1 MSKKVATVGGTPT
14 WRRGMTAVLA
24 EAGYTTAECESI
36 LEWRPGRGGTAIVM
50 LTTGPEERQ
59 AITDFVADYPHIPI
73 VAVIP
78 QLDVASFAEAI
89 RAGAAGAVDEAED
102 TEVFARSI
110 EAAIGG
116 RVEAAHQLVAAMA
129 SRIPSSPDPQAWI
142 TGDEAEWLRAL
153 ADGATVAALAE
164 RIGYS
169 ERETFRMLG
178 ELYAKVGVRNRTEA
192 IIWATR
198 HGVLDPASR

>member
-1 MSKKVATVGGTPT
+1 
-14 WRRGMTAVLA
+14 
-24 EAGYTTAECESI
+24 
-36 LEWRPGRGGTAIVM
+36 
-50 LTTGPEERQ
+50 
-59 AITDFVADYPHIPI
+59 
-73 VAVIP
+73 
-78 QLDVASFAEAI
+78 
-89 RAGAAGAVDEAED
+89 
-102 TEVFARSI
+102 
-110 EAAIGG
+110 
-116 RVEAAHQLVAAMA
+116 MA